1 MNFQEHFKNNSQ
13 NVVFFKNNFR
23 AKKFKNNSR
32 NSRNSRM
39 GDPGNNDNAE
49 RNGKQIR
56 PKNTNTMDL
65 KNFGNSD

>member
-1 MNFQEHFKNNSQ
+1 
-13 NVVFFKNNFR
+13 
-23 AKKFKNNSR
+23 
-32 NSRNSRM
+32 M